1 MTLYTD
7 GLIIR
12 RDRNILDDVV
22 TGQFDAA
29 EAAAVESFVRS
40 PVSSAFRTN
49 ELTDAELGEVIRP
62 AMTARGYTSPEVRAE
77 PETPLL
83 TAEQA
88 RARIKEE
95 GLDLTV
101 DDAGI
106 RAGALDILIERKR
119 EETKRKFILDNAP
132 ASTIPIQ
139 LLAGFAAS
147 AIDPVNIAAAFVPVI
162 GPTRYAA
169 MLAKTGSTAGRFG
182 VRAGVGALEGAVGTA
197 LVEPI
202 VLNAAKREQA
212 DYDLADSLL
221 NVTFG
226 TVLGGGLHS
235 VGGYVSDAIK
245 ARTLATIDA
254 EAPRSIATP
263 TERSTATLPQA
274 LGRISD
280 DSMEG
285 LRLSL
290 ARGIEAD
297 RSTLAAAASRQ
308 AADELTPII
317 RAELESSTA
326 GRQPNVRDLKA
337 ERETVQVALDR
348 IDESF
353 KVRAKEF
360 QATLPRKQAERAAR
374 KAIEGERQ
382 QLTARR
388 GEIDSKL
395 ELNRQAEQA
404 GADLASIRR
413 GEIPDSYQA
422 RVAERADEIARGFDL
437 KDTARA
443 KAEAAPWQV
452 RENALRAAVAQSV
465 TGRPVSIE
473 AVFDLADPV
482 KRPAALEQIKQ
493 PATRSADPAAERA
506 SRAADDALKTKDIA
520 DPATLDKLLA
530 DELALTDEMVRQ
542 AGINPASIYREADEL
557 LADAETY
564 AAAYRAAALCQLR
577 N

>member
-40 PVSSAFRTN
+40 PIPSAYRNN
-49 ELTDAELGEVIRP
+49 ELTNAEKGPVEMQAYP
-62 AMTARGYTSPEVRAE
+62 AYGIPERRAE

-95 GLDLTV
+95 GLDLIV
-101 DDAGI
+101 EDSGI

-119 EETKRKFILDNAP
+119 AENQRKFILDNAP

-317 RAELESSTA
+317 RADLESSTA

-337 ERETVQVALDR
+337 ERETVQVALER

-374 KAIEGERQ
+374 EAIEGERQ

-413 GEIPDSYQA
+413 GEIPDSYRA

-493 PATRSADPAAERA
+493 PATRSADPAAGRA